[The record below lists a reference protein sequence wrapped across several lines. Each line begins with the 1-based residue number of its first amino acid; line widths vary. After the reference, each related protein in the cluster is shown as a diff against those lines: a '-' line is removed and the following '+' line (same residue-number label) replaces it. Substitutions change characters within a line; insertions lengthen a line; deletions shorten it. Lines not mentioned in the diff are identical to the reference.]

1 MNPVLI
7 LLLALILPVVM
18 MILLAGPVYA
28 GGYAG
33 LILLYGEEVSK
44 TALQLDFMIDTYEGL
59 FTYWQANQ
67 ASVGVVEF
75 VLPAFGPIVVGA
87 VSGIVFFV
95 MFIRYL
101 RNVFVL

>member
-1 MNPVLI
+1 MNPALI
-7 LLLALILPVVM
+7 LVLALILPIVM

-33 LILLYGEEVSK
+33 LILLYGDEISK
-44 TALQLDFMIDTYEGL
+44 TALQPDFMIDTYEGL
-59 FTYWQANQ
+59 FKYWQVNQ
-67 ASVGVVEF
+67 ASVGFVEF
-75 VLPAFGPIVVGA
+75 VLPAFGPIAVGIG
-87 VSGIVFFV
+87 SGIVFFV